1 MTSIFSQ
8 IITVVMMNIRSL
20 PRRFWMSLAAT
31 LAIAVVV
38 AVLLSFL
45 SMSNGFRKTLEGA
58 GTEDTAIITR
68 SGSKSELNSVLSND
82 VVNIITTAPGIAKD
96 ANDRP
101 IYSAELYVV
110 VDGIKRTTNTKV
122 NIPMRGISQTGF
134 NLRKNVKII
143 EGRMFEPGKN
153 EIIAGASIQREFSGF
168 ELGNRVKFGKTTWTV
183 VGIFSTGGSAFE
195 SELWADARVLQ
206 SQFRRGN
213 SFQTVRV
220 LLTEPGNIDGLLKA
234 VEDDPRLMLDIQTE
248 ADFFKEQGE
257 ALGGMVYLGWILSIV
272 MSLWALA
279 GALNTMY
286 ISVTE
291 REQEIATLR
300 AIGFSNIS
308 AFFGTLVESLV
319 LSLLGGIIGTVAA
332 YLFMDGLTTSTLGG
346 NFTQVA
352 FTFEMSP
359 DLFLNGIILALIIGL
374 VGGFFPAWRAAR
386 LPVVLAFRGGA

>member
-82 VVNIITTAPGIAKD
+82 VVNIITTAPGIARD

-134 NLRKNVKII
+134 NLRKNVKIT

-220 LLTEPGNIDGLLKA
+220 LLAEPGNIDGLLKA

-272 MSLWALA
+272 MSLGALA